1 MARFKGPG
9 SGAPRPPAF
18 LTLLPFWS
26 LLLGFP
32 ILTLSIPGPGSWAP
46 SCLHSPSLEPQTQP
60 CNCLLNRPT
69 WRPRGLQPALS
80 PDPTL
85 LLPQNSPSQECTSTL
100 HGAQAQV
107 LGTFPPSKP
116 HLDPSASP
124 VGSSVA
130 HEGRGVPSTSSGSPF
145 YPEHQE
151 HLLLTVQ
158 GPEARRCQ
166 SRIQA
171 QWFSSRTPTSK
182 SRPSPPQPCAGSSP
196 RPTLAAQP
204 CRVSSAHSP
213 VASPPASRPAPAP
226 LRCSAHPHPT

>member
-1 MARFKGPG
+1 MNPRLNPAIACSTGPRGGPG
-9 SGAPRPPAF
+9 VSSLPSALIPLCSSPRTPPLRSAPAPSTEPRPRSWGHLGP
-18 LTLLPFWS
+18 LLP
-26 LLLGFP
+26 
-32 ILTLSIPGPGSWAP
+32 A
-46 SCLHSPSLEPQTQP
+46 
-60 CNCLLNRPT
+60 NPT
-69 WRPRGLQPALS
+69 S
-80 PDPTL
+80 DP
-85 LLPQNSPSQECTSTL
+85 P
-100 HGAQAQV
+100 
-107 LGTFPPSKP
+107 
-116 HLDPSASP
+116 ASP
-124 VGSSVA
+124 VGSNVA